1 LRKTVVEGHVN
12 DGIEVEVV
20 WMDQDMLEWQ
30 FRCSNACFSGQAE
43 IYLKHDKLSEVAES
57 LSGFPSH
64 TKDSREFELGT
75 FNPDYAHGGIRMN
88 FYCTDSVGHAAVE
101 VKLRGDA
108 CKGLG
113 ELESVALC
121 IPVQA
126 AAIDSFVSQI
136 RLMNREVGATA
147 YLQMAK

>member
-1 LRKTVVEGHVN
+1 VN
-12 DGIEVEVV
+12 NGIEVEVI
-20 WMDQDMLEWQ
+20 WMDQDVLE
-30 FRCSNACFSGQAE
+30 FLFSCSNGRFSGHAE
-43 IYLKHDKLSEVAES
+43 IYLSHDKLSELAEG

-64 TKDSREFELGT
+64 AKDSRGFELGT
-75 FNPDYAHGGIRMN
+75 FNPDHADGGILMH
-88 FYCTDSVGHAAVE
+88 FWCTDSMGHAVVE

-113 ELESVALC
+113 EVESVALR

-136 RLMNREVGATA
+136 KQMEKLVGATA

>member
-1 LRKTVVEGHVN
+1 MN
-12 DGIEVEVV
+12 NGIEVEVI
-20 WMDQDMLEWQ
+20 WLDQDVLE
-30 FRCSNACFSGQAE
+30 FRCCCSNGRFSGHAE
-43 IYLKHDKLSEVAES
+43 IYLSHDKLSELAQG

-64 TKDSREFELGT
+64 TKDSRDFELGT
-75 FNPDYAHGGIRMN
+75 FNPDHANGGIRMH
-88 FYCTDSVGHAAVE
+88 FCCTDSQGNAAVE

-113 ELESVALC
+113 ELESVALR

-136 RLMNREVGATA
+136 KQMEKLVGATA

>member
-1 LRKTVVEGHVN
+1 VKHGV
-12 DGIEVEVV
+12 EVEVI
-20 WMDQDMLEWQ
+20 WLDADALEIL
-30 FRCSNACFSGQAE
+30 FRCSNGYFSGQAE
-43 IYLKHDKLSEVAES
+43 IYLSPGELFQMTEA

-64 TKDSREFELGT
+64 PKDSRDFELGT
-75 FNPDYAHGGIRMN
+75 FNPDHADGGVRIHLH
-88 FYCTDSVGHAAVE
+88 CADSVGHAVVE

-113 ELESVALC
+113 EVESVALR

-126 AAIDSFVSQI
+126 AAIDSFVSQV
-136 RLMNREVGATA
+136 RHMNKEVGATA

>member
-1 LRKTVVEGHVN
+1 
-12 DGIEVEVV
+12 
-20 WMDQDMLEWQ
+20 
-30 FRCSNACFSGQAE
+30 
-43 IYLKHDKLSEVAES
+43 
-57 LSGFPSH
+57 
-64 TKDSREFELGT
+64 
-75 FNPDYAHGGIRMN
+75 
-88 FYCTDSVGHAAVE
+88 

-113 ELESVALC
+113 EVESVALR

-136 RLMNREVGATA
+136 KQIEKLVGAIA

>member
-1 LRKTVVEGHVN
+1 VKN
-12 DGIEVEVV
+12 GIEVEVI
-20 WMDQDMLEWQ
+20 WLDQDVLE
-30 FRCSNACFSGQAE
+30 FLFSCSNGRFSGHAE
-43 IYLKHDKLSEVAES
+43 IYLSPDKLSELAEG

-64 TKDSREFELGT
+64 AKDSRDFELGT
-75 FNPDYAHGGIRMN
+75 FNPDHADGGIRMH
-88 FYCTDSVGHAAVE
+88 FWCTDSLGHAVVE

-113 ELESVALC
+113 ELESVALR
-121 IPVQA
+121 IPAQA

-136 RLMNREVGATA
+136 KQMEKRVGATA

>member
-1 LRKTVVEGHVN
+1 MN
-12 DGIEVEVV
+12 NGIEVEVI
-20 WMDQDMLEWQ
+20 WLDQDVLQ
-30 FRCSNACFSGQAE
+30 FLFSCSNGRFSGHAE
-43 IYLKHDKLSEVAES
+43 IYVSHDKLSKVAQG

-64 TKDSREFELGT
+64 TNDSRDFELGT
-75 FNPDYAHGGIRMN
+75 FNPDHADGGIRMH
-88 FYCTDSVGHAAVE
+88 FCCTDSQGHAAVE

-113 ELESVALC
+113 EVESVALR

-136 RLMNREVGATA
+136 KQMEKLVGATA